1 MLLSAQQLDCVLFT
15 RCAEAHCVRLQ
26 AIGAL
31 SLEGL
36 VAGDAG
42 LRAECQAAVAQ
53 DLSGYDF
60 LNCCQFQLFADVL
73 YASKEIPAGHD
84 CRASARSLAH
94 VQAHDLQ
101 FS

>member
-1 MLLSAQQLDCVLFT
+1 MLLT
-15 RCAEAHCVRLQ
+15 RCTEANYVSVQ

-53 DLSGYDF
+53 DLSGW
-60 LNCCQFQLFADVL
+60 
-73 YASKEIPAGHD
+73 P
-84 CRASARSLAH
+84 
-94 VQAHDLQ
+94 
-101 FS
+101 